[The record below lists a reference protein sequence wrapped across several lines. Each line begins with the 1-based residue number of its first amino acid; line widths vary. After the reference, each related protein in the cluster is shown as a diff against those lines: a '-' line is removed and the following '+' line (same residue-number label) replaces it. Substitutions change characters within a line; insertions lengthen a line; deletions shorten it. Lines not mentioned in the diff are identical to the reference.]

1 MRSLGP
7 KPTGPQL
14 ELLRKL
20 AQPGAALHYCTGTRL
35 DPSAWLSVGA
45 GGRDEKVRTDTL
57 SKFKDWG
64 WVELASDP
72 AWAWRGGEYT
82 ITGNGRAVAERGETR
97 K

>member
-7 KPTGPQL
+7 KPTGPQ
-14 ELLRKL
+14 
-20 AQPGAALHYCTGTRL
+20 
-35 DPSAWLSVGA
+35 
-45 GGRDEKVRTDTL
+45 
-57 SKFKDWG
+57 FKDWG